1 VDSLESDGLFWLPAS
16 PDTTVAG
23 RLRFLPEAGV
33 SELAL
38 IGNITAGQ
46 EPAESGE
53 RYSRILG
60 VAGIKLVTLEDCF
73 QTSYNWHST
82 GVMRQRIRVG
92 RILAGAWFEEGE
104 PLIFEGIAVVTD
116 QLANWV
122 GRSGVSTVMKD
133 DPSTGVFRHVELRYD
148 RPKSESVSVL
158 DGTLT
163 LDFSYGV
170 RSNDKSEHTIVEGCS
185 FRISLD
191 SATSLD
197 DLLFYSEA
205 IQHLLTIAVGTP
217 AQLDSVR
224 LWHPDVVYEAP
235 NGRRTPEPIEFLA
248 QQVDN
253 LVPTRRLS
261 PVEMLFTFEQI
272 GGLRGVAAWL
282 SVAKRYRP
290 VLGSLMS
297 SRYMARMYTEN
308 RFFNAAFAAE
318 SFHRLRF
325 ANELRPRAEFK
336 ELKRELV
343 RSVPEEWQDWLKE
356 QLQYSNEPR
365 LRFRLEEMAEYAG
378 EVFAQLVGDVSKWS
392 KLTKDCRNS
401 LAHYDNRA
409 QQKNTGNLYYLSES
423 LFYLTVF
430 CLLRE
435 CGVGDAVVSGS
446 GQNNHLCWLKEKM
459 DHLTA

>member
-1 VDSLESDGLFWLPAS
+1 MDSDGLFWLPAS
-16 PDTTVAG
+16 PDTKVAG
-23 RLRFLPEAGV
+23 RLQFLPEAGV

-46 EPAESGE
+46 EPPEPRE

-60 VAGIKLVTLEDCF
+60 VAGKKYVTLEDCF
-73 QTSYNWHST
+73 QTSYDWHST
-82 GVMRQRIRVG
+82 GVMRQRIHVG
-92 RILAGAWFEEGE
+92 RILTGAWFEEGE
-104 PLIFEGIAVVTD
+104 TLTFEGITVETD

-133 DPSTGVFRHVELRYD
+133 DPSSGLLRHVELKYD
-148 RPKSESVSVL
+148 RPESESVSVS
-158 DGTLT
+158 DGTLI
-163 LDFSYGV
+163 LNFGYGV
-170 RSNDKSEHTIVEGCS
+170 RSSDRGEYTIYEGCS
-185 FRISLD
+185 FRISPH

-197 DLLFYSEA
+197 ELLFYSEA

-217 AQLDSVR
+217 AQLESVR

-235 NGRRTPEPIEFLA
+235 NGRRIPEPIEFLA

-253 LVPTRRLS
+253 LAPTRRLA

-272 GGLRGVAAWL
+272 GGLGGVAAWL

-297 SRYMARMYTEN
+297 SRYMTRIYTEN

-325 ANELRPRAEFK
+325 ANEVRPRAEFK
-336 ELKRELV
+336 ELKRELL
-343 RSVPEEWQDWLKE
+343 RSVPEEWQSWLNE

-365 LRFRLEEMAEYAG
+365 FRRRLEEMAEYAG
-378 EVFAQLVGDVSKWS
+378 EIFAQLVGDVQNWS

-401 LAHYDNRA
+401 VAHYDKRA
-409 QQKNTGNLYYLSES
+409 KSKDTENLYYLSES
-423 LFYLTVF
+423 LFYLTVL

-435 CGVGDAVVSGS
+435 CGVDDAVVSGI
-446 GQNNHLCWLKEKM
+446 GQNNHFHWLKEKICC
-459 DHLTA
+459 